1 MVQETIKAR
10 TRTVKPN
17 EIYGKGEDQE
27 QAQMIEE
34 ALSAIR
40 TTGAAAVLE
49 RCRMVADLID
59 AQLEGVNSEQ
69 FANTSSV
76 SDLEACLGR
85 AAAVLKT
92 PHTRPAIV
100 RIVRRP

>member
-1 MVQETIKAR
+1 MVQEKIKAR
-10 TRTVKPN
+10 TRRVKPN
-17 EIYGKGEDQE
+17 EIYGKGKDQE
-27 QAQMIEE
+27 QEQEQMIEE

-40 TTGAAAVLE
+40 KTGAPAVLE
-49 RCRMVADLID
+49 RCRMLADLID

-76 SDLEACLGR
+76 SDLEAFLAR

-92 PHTRPAIV
+92 IRE
-100 RIVRRP
+100 RR